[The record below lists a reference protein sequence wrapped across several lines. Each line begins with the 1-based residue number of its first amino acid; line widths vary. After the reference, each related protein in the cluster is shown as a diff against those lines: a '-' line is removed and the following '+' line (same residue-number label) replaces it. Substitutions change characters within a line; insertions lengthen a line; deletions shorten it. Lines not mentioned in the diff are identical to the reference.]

1 MEEKKLKQISIWQW
15 LGRVV
20 PMILIVAFVSFF
32 IYGGTDLIGNTIAG
46 ILTAISII
54 PIIWWWWAMDIMKW
68 LSTLYSDTLDKQ
80 TAILEE
86 IKDIKKEIYKPKN

>member
-1 MEEKKLKQISIWQW
+1 MEEKRLKQISIWQW
-15 LGRVV
+15 MGRVV

-46 ILTAISII
+46 ILTALSII

>member
-1 MEEKKLKQISIWQW
+1 MEENKLKQISIWQW

-68 LSTLYSDTLDKQ
+68 LSSLYSNTLENQ
-80 TAILEE
+80 NAILEE

>member
-1 MEEKKLKQISIWQW
+1 MQEKRLKQISIWQW
-15 LGRVV
+15 LGRVI
-20 PMILIVAFVSFF
+20 PMILIVAFISFF

-46 ILTAISII
+46 ILTALSII

>member
-1 MEEKKLKQISIWQW
+1 MEERKLKQISIWQW
-15 LGRVV
+15 IGRVV
-20 PMILIVAFVSFF
+20 PMILIVAFVSFY

-46 ILTAISII
+46 ILTAVSII

-68 LSTLYSDTLDKQ
+68 LSSLYSDTLEKQ

>member
-1 MEEKKLKQISIWQW
+1 MEEKRLKQISIWQW
-15 LGRVV
+15 IGRVV
-20 PMILIVAFVSFF
+20 PMILIVAFISFF

-68 LSTLYSDTLDKQ
+68 LSTLYSDTLDRQ

>member
-1 MEEKKLKQISIWQW
+1 MQEKRLKQISIWQW
-15 LGRVV
+15 LGRVI
-20 PMILIVAFVSFF
+20 PMILIVAFISFF

-46 ILTAISII
+46 ILTALSII

-86 IKDIKKEIYKPKN
+86 IKDIKKEVYKPKN